1 VAGSYRVIKRL
12 ELGSYYSRYTIT
24 SSFLNLSDTSLPSG
38 HDYDKAVT
46 GRVDLNRFWNVKVEG
61 HFMDGFGFG
70 PYPNGFY
77 PQENPTGFKSTTNA
91 MVLKTGFNF

>member
-1 VAGSYRVIKRL
+1 
-12 ELGSYYSRYTIT
+12 
-24 SSFLNLSDTSLPSG
+24 
-38 HDYDKAVT
+38 
-46 GRVDLNRFWNVKVEG
+46 VKVEG